1 VTDTEPIEPTPT
13 PAPPASKEATKRPE
27 PLELAAIVLAV
38 VAAVLLL
45 GGVLFAF
52 ASADANHVDAAGR
65 FRLLGQAANPFIA
78 FLTLGAAAIIV
89 VERGRTATAAPRQAA
104 AGAALGI
111 ATAVSLAVVLLA
123 LNGVITDLTGD
134 TSALFKLSAVV
145 SRLAA
150 IGLAGYALWL
160 SVTAAPPRSR

>member
-1 VTDTEPIEPTPT
+1 MTDDETGGVPV
-13 PAPPASKEATKRPE
+13 APDRARPE
-27 PLELAAIVLAV
+27 PMSLIAIVVALA
-38 VAAVLLL
+38 AAVLLL

-52 ASADANHVDAAGR
+52 ASAASNGAGSDDR

-78 FLTLGAAAIIV
+78 FLALASTALV
-89 VERGRTATAAPRQAA
+89 VHHRRRGERPWG

-123 LNGVITDLTGD
+123 LNGVLTDLTGAAG
-134 TSALFKLSAVV
+134 TLFKLSAVV

-150 IGLAGYALWL
+150 IALASLSLWL
-160 SVTAAPPRSR
+160 SVTAVPAPPQRSAGTS